1 MSDINQRIQEKVEAF
16 VQDLSALVR
25 RAAVQAVE
33 ASLGVVAEKVTAPSP
48 RSRKAP
54 AAKAQRKAAPSA
66 SGQKRPPEE
75 IAQTLD
81 NVLAYVTENPGVG
94 VEQIAAALG
103 TKTRPLTL
111 PIRKLV
117 TSGALTRTGEKR
129 ATKYYP
135 ATAESSGRSSRSS
148 RKSRRRR

>member
-16 VQDLSALVR
+16 VEDLSALVR

-33 ASLGVVAEKVTAPSP
+33 ASLGVVAEKVAAPSP
-48 RSRKAP
+48 RSRKAS
-54 AAKAQRKAAPSA
+54 AAKPQRKKAAA
-66 SGQKRPPEE
+66 VVGQKRPPEE

-103 TKTRPLTL
+103 TKTRLLTL
-111 PIRKLV
+111 PIRKLLE
-117 TSGALTRTGEKR
+117 SGALTRDGEKR
-129 ATKYYP
+129 ATKYSP
-135 ATAESSGRSSRSS
+135 AAVESSGRSSRSS